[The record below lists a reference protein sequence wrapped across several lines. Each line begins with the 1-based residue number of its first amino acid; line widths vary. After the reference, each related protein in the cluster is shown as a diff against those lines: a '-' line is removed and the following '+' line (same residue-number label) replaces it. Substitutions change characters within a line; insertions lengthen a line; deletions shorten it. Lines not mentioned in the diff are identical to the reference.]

1 MKKRS
6 KAPEKVDLTDTEGEA
21 LIKRLNENALSA
33 KDRQRLSHIV
43 RLYFW
48 LIFRL
53 QESKLSLKRLKEAL
67 FGKPAKKN
75 NKKDTHDEKEAD
87 ATNDMS
93 NTAPEPAQ
101 KHDDPKA
108 HHDEVSPKPKH
119 PGPLQP
125 NDYPGAST
133 TGCEH
138 ETLAPGDPCPTC
150 GLQPLKR
157 KAPHVSV
164 RIDGNPLF
172 SAQIESIERLAC
184 EGCGDIFYAK
194 PPQAKYSEQA
204 KAVLAYNH
212 YGMGLPFHRIEHSQ
226 AMQGLPFPEATQW
239 DQIAGLSPVVSAV
252 FGALEHQGAQSRLIY
267 QDDTSVK
274 IQDLIQENQSRGKA
288 DRKGMF
294 TTALVCVSDQMIVL
308 YYSGR
313 NQAGENL
320 EALLQQRD
328 KSLPPV
334 IQMCDGLSSNKVS
347 MLTILC
353 CCLSHG
359 VRKFKD
365 IVDWFPS
372 EAQRVLSNLKHVYEY
387 DQEAK
392 QAQLSDAARL
402 AFHQKHSQP
411 ILDQLKIYIDT
422 QLKFSGLEPKGRLAG
437 AYQYLQN
444 HWPELTQFLR
454 VFGAPLD
461 NNLVERMLKLMIR
474 RRKAS
479 YFFKSTHR
487 ADIGSMI
494 VSLIATAEQ
503 ANVNVIDYLTQLQL
517 NEVDVLRH
525 PDRWLPW
532 CYQDNHRAR
541 SVAA

>member
-6 KAPEKVDLTDTEGEA
+6 KAPEQVDLTETEGEA
-21 LIKRLNENALSA
+21 LIKRLNDSNLST
-33 KDRQRLSHIV
+33 KDRQLLSHIV

-67 FGKPAKKN
+67 FGKPAKN
-75 NKKDTHDEKEAD
+75 NDKKDTDVTDEASNKE
-87 ATNDMS
+87 S
-93 NTAPEPAQ
+93 ESGSESAQ
-101 KHDDPKA
+101 KSDDQKACHDPLP
-108 HHDEVSPKPKH
+108 PKPKH

-125 NDYPGAST
+125 SDYRGAT
-133 TGCEH
+133 TKVCEH
-138 ETLAPGDPCPTC
+138 ERLAPGDQCPTC
-150 GLQPLKR
+150 GMAPLQR
-157 KAPHVSV
+157 KTPQVSV

-204 KAVLAYNH
+204 NAVLAYHH

-226 AMQGLPFPEATQW
+226 AMQGLPFPDATQW
-239 DQIAGLSPVVSAV
+239 DQIAKLSPVVSAI
-252 FGALEHQGAQSRLIY
+252 FGALEHRAAQSRLIY
-267 QDDTSVK
+267 QDDTGVK
-274 IQDLIQENQSRGKA
+274 IQDLIKENQSLGKA
-288 DRKGMF
+288 DRTGMF

-313 NQAGENL
+313 KHAGENL
-320 EALLQQRD
+320 AGLLQQRD
-328 KSLPPV
+328 DALPPP
-334 IQMCDGLSSNKVS
+334 IQMCDGSSSNKVS

-353 CCLSHG
+353 GCLSHG

-365 IVDWFPS
+365 LVDWLPS
-372 EAQRVLSNLKHVYEY
+372 EAQRVLIDLKQVYEY
-387 DQEAK
+387 DK
-392 QAQLSDAARL
+392 QTQALSEAARL

-411 ILDQLKIYIDT
+411 ILDQLKVYIDT
-422 QLKFSGLEPKGRLAG
+422 QLKFAGLEPRGSLAN

-444 HWPELTQFLR
+444 HWFELTQFLR
-454 VFGAPLD
+454 VLGAPLD
-461 NNLVERMLKLMIR
+461 NNLVERLLKLMIR

-479 YFFKSTHR
+479 YFFKSTR
-487 ADIGSMI
+487 SADIGSMI

-503 ANVNVIDYLTQLQL
+503 SNVNVIDYLTQLQL
-517 NEVDVLRH
+517 NEVDVLNH
-525 PDRWLPW
+525 PERWLPW
-532 CYQDNHRAR
+532 CYQDNLAQ
-541 SVAA
+541 SLVA